1 MQALNNALVPQI
13 IGPGLNISVN
23 QAIVYVNG
31 TETSIPSTIIGLGA
45 NKTSFIFLNLGSVV
59 LQSNTTGFSS
69 NSYPIA
75 TVTTTNTGVAQLI
88 DNRPDYSISSVTGGG
103 SRFILSFGTAL
114 GSGNFSL
121 TGWGSGSSIS
131 VTGKDSAHQFTVTAG
146 TAPLQG
152 AQISLTFADGA
163 WNSAPLIFP
172 TQSGGTGMILPL
184 TSTSTTLTYTITFNG
199 LPIAGKTYIVNVL
212 VCGLA

>member
-1 MQALNNALVPQI
+1 VPQI

-23 QAIVYVNG
+23 QALVYVNG
-31 TETSIPSTIIGLGA
+31 VESAIPNTVVGLTK
-45 NKTSFIFLNLGSVV
+45 NTTTYVFLNLGLVV
-59 LQSNTTGFSS
+59 IQTNNTGFAS

-75 TVTTTNTGVAQLI
+75 TVVTTNTGVSTLV
-88 DNRPDYSISSVTGGG
+88 DNRPDYSISSSSGSGL

-114 GSGNFSL
+114 TSGNFSL

-146 TAPLQG
+146 TAPTQG
-152 AQISLTFADGA
+152 AQVTLTFADGA
-163 WNSAPLIFP
+163 WNTAPLIFP

-184 TSTSTTLTYTITFNG
+184 TSTTTTLSYTLVFNG
-199 LPIAGKTYIVNVL
+199 LPISGKTYTVNILTV
-212 VCGLA
+212 GLS